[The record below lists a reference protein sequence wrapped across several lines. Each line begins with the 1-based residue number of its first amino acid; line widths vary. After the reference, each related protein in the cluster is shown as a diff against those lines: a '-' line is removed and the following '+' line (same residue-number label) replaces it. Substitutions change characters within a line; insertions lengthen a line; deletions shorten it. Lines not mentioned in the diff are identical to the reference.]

1 MKQFVPRD
9 KMSKSARKKLDAQNR
24 TTWAFNPT
32 TKIVKS
38 KKVYDRKKQ
47 PRNYEP
53 YDFRGC
59 FYMRFSD
66 AMMLLFLLPLNLHG
80 LLSAAVIK

>member
-9 KMSKSARKKLDAQNR
+9 KISKRRRKMLDAEKR
-24 TTWAFNPT
+24 TLWQVKPT
-32 TKIVKS
+32 TKVIQS

-53 YDFRGC
+53 YGFRGC

-66 AMMLLFLLPLNLHG
+66 SMMLLFLLPLNLHD

>member
-1 MKQFVPRD
+1 MKQFVPRN
-9 KMSKSARKKLDAQNR
+9 KMSKRQRKKLDAEKR
-24 TTWAFNPT
+24 TLWQVKPT
-32 TKIVKS
+32 TKVIQS

-59 FYMRFSD
+59 FYLPQ
-66 AMMLLFLLPLNLHG
+66 AM
-80 LLSAAVIK
+80 